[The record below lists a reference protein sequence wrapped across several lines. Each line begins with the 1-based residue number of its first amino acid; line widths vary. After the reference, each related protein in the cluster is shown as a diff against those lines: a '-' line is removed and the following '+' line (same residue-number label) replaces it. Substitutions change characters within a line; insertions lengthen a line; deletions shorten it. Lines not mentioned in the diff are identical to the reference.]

1 MFTAVSLPWF
11 ATCQKCLYEAGIWES
26 IDYSMGSMVDECWLR
41 LHSLLF
47 RASVHHVAVTQQQV
61 CSRRKGLGVPS
72 HQTTIPGRASLSSVK
87 SCKVSIHIPLFKLL
101 WGRGGGQRHVY
112 SPGNTTL
119 STVPS
124 GLLKA
129 FCQAAADQNLSRK
142 CCGFPGR
149 LKYRLLT
156 NCSLYEITVSDA
168 SNDAQLPCA

>member
-87 SCKVSIHIPLFKLL
+87 SCKVSIYIPLFKLL
-101 WGRGGGQRHVY
+101 WGGGNATYTVLETPRFLRFRVDYSRH
-112 SPGNTTL
+112 SARP
-119 STVPS
+119 
-124 GLLKA
+124 
-129 FCQAAADQNLSRK
+129 Q
-142 CCGFPGR
+142 
-149 LKYRLLT
+149 LT
-156 NCSLYEITVSDA
+156 RTCLVNVVGSQEY
-168 SNDAQLPCA
+168 